1 MVDDD
6 DEILEFQTKIKEEQF
21 KRKSKEHLALEIEE
35 LTSQLENIKFINQ
48 DKEPSIANEKSDK
61 QEEK

>member
-35 LTSQLENIKFINQ
+35 LTSQLENIKFINH